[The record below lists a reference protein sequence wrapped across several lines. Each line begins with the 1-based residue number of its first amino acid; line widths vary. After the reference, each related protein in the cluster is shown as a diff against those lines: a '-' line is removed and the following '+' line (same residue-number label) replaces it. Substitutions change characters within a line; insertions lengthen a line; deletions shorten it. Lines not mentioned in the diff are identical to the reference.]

1 MPRAAG
7 YRHTEATR
15 KRIQA
20 SQLINRLH
28 EHALG
33 NVEMTA
39 TQVNA
44 AKALINKVLPDL
56 QSVEVEGEMDLQATI
71 NRVELVAL
79 DDGSTDSPT

>member
-1 MPRAAG
+1 MR
-7 YRHTEATR
+7 
-15 KRIQA
+15 
-20 SQLINRLH
+20 
-28 EHALG
+28 
-33 NVEMTA
+33 
-39 TQVNA
+39 VNA